1 MKKLLNLL
9 CIALVTVSLAACNN
23 DDDNNTPTPAG
34 MAFTTSQS
42 NGMTVVSGS
51 TEEDFTM
58 TADKK
63 YLLNGFVYVK
73 DGATLTI
80 EPGTVI
86 MGDKDSKGALIIDRG
101 GKIMANGT
109 AAKPIVFT
117 SAQPAGQRKPG
128 DWGGVIIL
136 GKAPVNLGASAK
148 IEGGVDREYGGT
160 DANDNSGSLK
170 YVRIEYPGIA
180 FQPDNEINGLTLG
193 GVGAGTTI
201 DYVQVSYS
209 GDDSF
214 EWFGGTVN
222 AKHLIAYSTVDDMF
236 DTDNG
241 YSGKLQFLVGVANPV
256 LADVSGS
263 NGFESDNDSKGT
275 EATPQTAA
283 VFSNVSLFGPR
294 ATATTTFSEQFG
306 RGLHIRRNSAIQLYN
321 SVVAGWPTGLL
332 LDGAATQA
340 NATAGKLKIQNT
352 IIAGVPAGK
361 ELTVEKD
368 GTYDVV
374 TWFNAS
380 GKANAIVVDNA
391 ALGLGGAFFSAD
403 KPDFTTAAQL
413 QAGASFTGLD
423 SFFEQV
429 GYIGAFGTE
438 DWTNGWANFSPN
450 DTAY

>member
-1 MKKLLNLL
+1 MKKLLNF
-9 CIALVTVSLAACNN
+9 ILVAFVVSLAACNN
-23 DDDNNTPTPAG
+23 DDDSNTPAPAG
-34 MAFTTSQS
+34 IAFTTAQS

-63 YLLNGFVYVK
+63 YLLSGFVSVK

-86 MGDKDSKGALIIDRG
+86 MGDKDSKGTLIIERG

-117 SAQPAGQRKPG
+117 SAQPAGQRRPG

-136 GKAPVNLGASAK
+136 GKAPVNLGANAK
-148 IEGGVDREYGGT
+148 IEGGVDREYGGA

-170 YVRIEYPGIA
+170 YVRIEFPGIA

-241 YSGKLQFLVGVANPV
+241 YSGKLQFLVGISNPT
-256 LADVSGS
+256 LADVSDS

-275 EATPQTAA
+275 DATPQTSA

-294 ATATTTFSEQFG
+294 ATDLTTFNAQFG
-306 RGLHIRRNSAIQLYN
+306 RGLHIRRNSALQIYN

-332 LDGAATQA
+332 LDGAASQA
-340 NATAGKLKIQNT
+340 NATADKLKIQNT
-352 IIAGVPAGK
+352 IIAGVPEGK
-361 ELTVEKD
+361 ALTVEE
-368 GTYDVV
+368 GSTYDVA

-380 GKANAIVVDNA
+380 GKGNTVVVDNA
-391 ALGLGGAFFSAD
+391 MLGIGGVFFSTGR
-403 KPDFTTAAQL
+403 PDFTTASQL
-413 QAGASFTGLD
+413 QAGANFTGLD
-423 SFFEQV
+423 SFFTPV
-429 GYIGAFGTE
+429 DYIGAFGTE
-438 DWTNGWANFSPN
+438 DWTNGWTNFSPN
-450 DTAY
+450 DTTY